1 MDRRIDRRR
10 FLLQT
15 AAAAGAVAAAGCT
28 LEVEDDADPSEDPVM
43 PQFYEIQDKPDA
55 VYLPTH
61 REAMEMLEPVEAGE
75 YTLAPMLSYV
85 HPFWIISGDEIE
97 REEPDDG
104 NGVHLMIVV
113 WDTETG
119 VVLPVDSGA
128 QLRVEKDGEQVGSP
142 RTPWTMI
149 SQQMGF
155 HFGDNVPLAD
165 DGTYTAELTIP
176 PLDVRTTGDLE
187 GKFAETETASFEF
200 EYDAE
205 FRNEIPARVEYL
217 EREEWGEPGALEPM
231 SHGSGGDD
239 GGSTDSGDDD
249 GEHEP
254 DGNESGHEH
263 SGDGQTDADEDGGHV
278 PFSALP
284 PAEEYPG
291 TGLEP
296 HDGEGEATSGD
307 AAFVARL
314 VESGSRFV
322 EGDERYLLV
331 SPRTP
336 YNRVPLAD
344 MSMTAAVSG
353 VESADSVALEQT
365 IDGEYGIH
373 YGAALAGVEPG
384 DTVTIEI
391 DSFPQVARHQG
402 YDTAFFDMPPV
413 ELTVPESVEQ

>member
-10 FLLQT
+10 FLVQT
-15 AAAAGAVAAAGCT
+15 GAAAGAVALAGCT
-28 LEVEDDADPSEDPVM
+28 LEVEDGAAEGSGDPTL

-61 REAMEMLEPVEAGE
+61 REAMKMLEPVEAGE

-104 NGVHLMIVV
+104 NGVHLMVVV

-128 QLRVEKDGEQVGSP
+128 QLRVKKDGEQVGSP
-142 RTPWTMI
+142 RTLWTMI

-165 DGTYTAELTIP
+165 DGTYTAELTLP
-176 PLDVRTTGDLE
+176 PLDVRTTGELE

-200 EYDAE
+200 EYDQT
-205 FRNEIPARVEYL
+205 FRNEVATGVEYL
-217 EREEWGEPGALEPM
+217 DREEWGDPGALEPM
-231 SHGSGGDD
+231 RHGGDMN
-239 GGSTDSGDDD
+239 SGDMNG
-249 GEHEP
+249 GEASGE
-254 DGNESGHEH
+254 GN
-263 SGDGQTDADEDGGHV
+263 GDGHV
-278 PFSALP
+278 QFSALP

-291 TGLEP
+291 AGLEP
-296 HDGEGEATSGD
+296 SSGEDAATSSD
-307 AAFVARL
+307 AVFVTRL
-314 VESGSRFV
+314 LESGSRFV
-322 EGDERYLLV
+322 EGSERYLLV

-344 MSMTAAVSG
+344 MSMTAAISNG
-353 VESADSVALEQT
+353 EAADSVALEQT

-384 DTVTIEI
+384 SRVTIEI

-413 ELTVPESVEQ
+413 ELTVPESIDS

>member
-15 AAAAGAVAAAGCT
+15 GAAAGAVAAAGCT
-28 LEVEDDADPSEDPVM
+28 LEVDDDGTSSDPSGDPAM

-61 REAMEMLEPVEAGE
+61 REAMRMLEPVEAGE

-104 NGVHLMIVV
+104 NGVHLMILV
-113 WDTETG
+113 WDTETE

-128 QLRVEKDGEQVGSP
+128 QLRLEKDGEQVGSP
-142 RTPWTMI
+142 RTPWTML

-165 DGTYTAELTIP
+165 DGTYTAELTMP

-200 EYDAE
+200 EYDQE
-205 FRNEIPARVEYL
+205 FRDEVVTEVEYL
-217 EREEWGEPGALEPM
+217 DREEWGEPDALEPM
-231 SHGSGGDD
+231 RHGGDMN
-239 GGSTDSGDDD
+239 GG
-249 GEHEP
+249 E
-254 DGNESGHEH
+254 NN
-263 SGDGQTDADEDGGHV
+263 GGHV
-278 PFSALP
+278 RFSELP

-291 TGLEP
+291 IGLEP
-296 HDGEGEATSGD
+296 RDGEDEATSGD
-307 AAFVARL
+307 AVFVARL
-314 VESGSRFV
+314 LESGSRFV
-322 EGDERYLLV
+322 EGDEQYLLV

-336 YNRVPLAD
+336 YNQIPLAD
-344 MSMTAAVSG
+344 MAMTATVSG
-353 VESADSVALEQT
+353 GETDSAVALEQT
-365 IDGEYGIH
+365 IDGEYDIH
-373 YGAALAGVEPG
+373 YGGAITGVEAG
-384 DTVTIEI
+384 DAVTIEI

-413 ELTVPESVEQ
+413 ELTVPDSSER

>member
-1 MDRRIDRRR
+1 MDRRIDRRH
-10 FLLQT
+10 FLVQ
-15 AAAAGAVAAAGCT
+15 AGAAAGAVAVAGCT
-28 LEVEDDADPSEDPVM
+28 LEVEDETADGSGDPTL

-119 VVLPVDSGA
+119 VVLPIDSGT
-128 QLRVEKDGEQVGSP
+128 QLRVTKDGERIGSP
-142 RTPWTMI
+142 RTLWTMI

-176 PLDVRTTGDLE
+176 PLDVRTTGELE

-200 EYDAE
+200 EYDAA

-217 EREEWGEPGALEPM
+217 DREEWGEPGALEPM
-231 SHGSGGDD
+231 RHGGDMEN
-239 GGSTDSGDDD
+239 GGHNDSD
-249 GEHEP
+249 
-254 DGNESGHEH
+254 
-263 SGDGQTDADEDGGHV
+263 DEDAGHV
-278 PFSALP
+278 QFSALP

-291 TGLEP
+291 IGLEP
-296 HDGEGEATSGD
+296 SSGADAATSGD
-307 AAFVARL
+307 AVFVTRL
-314 VESGSRFV
+314 LESGSRFV
-322 EGDERYLLV
+322 EGGERYLLV

-344 MSMTAAVSG
+344 MAMTATVSG
-353 VESADSVALEQT
+353 GETDSAVALEQT

-384 DTVTIEI
+384 STVTIEI

-413 ELTVPESVEQ
+413 ELMVPDSIDS